1 METTKSFFQKHS
13 VIVKISVIAVLTLLM
28 LIPIGMVRSLIQ
40 ERESN
45 KILVQEE
52 ISDKWGGQQRLVG
65 PILVLPYK
73 TRVTE
78 GIPITKKYAY
88 FLPDEY
94 NVEGNI
100 KPEERSRG
108 VYQVLCY
115 QSAMQLKGKFS
126 FPDYAK
132 LNLSTDQI
140 DWSEAFLLVGVPA
153 LQGIKNKID
162 FKMNGKSIDILA
174 SVAENDLI
182 SSGLTVKMPLDPAD
196 IKETYDFDFDL
207 TLNGTNGLYFAPI
220 GKHTSIHMKSEY
232 KTVTFIGDFLPN
244 TRKIDQSGFDAQW
257 EIFDYNRN
265 YAQMWIGQNSSI
277 DSSQLGVDL
286 LLPVDQYQ
294 KTMRSAKYAI
304 MFIALTFLVFF
315 MVELLNKRRIH
326 PVQYLLVSFALV
338 LFYSLLLALAEYI
351 GFEWSYLIS
360 ALGIV
365 SLIIAYS
372 YSILKSKKQTFFMGI
387 FLCVLY
393 IFLFVILQLED
404 MALLLGSAG
413 LFITL
418 AIVMY
423 ISRKVDWYKE
433 DNRIEN
439 SIDKETV

>member
-13 VIVKISVIAVLTLLM
+13 IIIKISVIAVLTLLM
-28 LIPIGMVRSLIQ
+28 LIPVNMVKSLII
-40 ERESN
+40 EREGN
-45 KILVQEE
+45 KASVQEE

-73 TRVTE
+73 TSVVE
-78 GIPITKKYAY
+78 GNPVYVKYAY

-94 NVEGNI
+94 NVEGAI

-108 VYQVLCY
+108 IYQILGY
-115 QSAMQLKGKFS
+115 QSAMQIKGKFS
-126 FPDYAK
+126 FPDYGK

-140 DWSEAFLLVGVPA
+140 QWEDAFLLVGIPA
-153 LQGIKNKID
+153 LQGIKNKIG
-162 FKMNGKSIDILA
+162 FNVNGKSLEILA

-182 SSGLTVKMPLDPAD
+182 KSGLTVKMPLNPAD
-196 IKETYDFDFDL
+196 IEDAYNFNFDL
-207 TLNGTNGLYFAPI
+207 ILNGTNGLYFAPI

-244 TRKIDQSGFDAQW
+244 SRKIDESGFDAQW

-265 YAQMWIGQNSSI
+265 YAQMWIGQNPVINSSL
-277 DSSQLGVDL
+277 LGVDL

-315 MVELLNKRRIH
+315 MVELLNRKRIH

-338 LFYSLLLALAEYI
+338 LFYSLLLALSEYI
-351 GFEWSYLIS
+351 GFEWSYLVS
-360 ALGIV
+360 ALAII
-365 SLIIAYS
+365 SLISAYS
-372 YSILKSKKQTFFMGI
+372 YSIFKSKKQTFFMGI
-387 FLCVLY
+387 FLCALY
-393 IFLFVILQLED
+393 VFLYVILQLED

-413 LFITL
+413 LFIIL

-423 ISRKVDWYKE
+423 LSRKVDWYK
-433 DNRIEN
+433 DNDGAKGALN
-439 SIDKETV
+439 